1 MNKSKIMLIAA
12 IGAVAILIGAGI
24 VRCTFSPNEDLI
36 QEPTAQQGQTQ
47 SETGSPDTPEG
58 SETSGNEPTSTSA
71 ALVVDDYLNTNWT
84 SEGSEL
90 SLLDGVFIEDNG
102 TDSSPTYFAI
112 EDATEKD
119 NAITLTVWAAAR
131 PGDAGAQSIIVID
144 HSKDIPTITSDLFK
158 NSHTYSLAPNEKSAI
173 VIQAVTDDL
182 NSYLEATTSDITSA
196 LTTYVAERLPG
207 AGALSWTGEAYTDYF
222 EGTRI
227 TTFLANDPA
236 ATIVTLTRA
245 SDGTLGVL

>member
-24 VRCTFSPNEDLI
+24 VRCTFSPHED
-36 QEPTAQQGQTQ
+36 QGQVPAAQQGQTQ
-47 SETGSPDTPEG
+47 AETGSPDTPEG